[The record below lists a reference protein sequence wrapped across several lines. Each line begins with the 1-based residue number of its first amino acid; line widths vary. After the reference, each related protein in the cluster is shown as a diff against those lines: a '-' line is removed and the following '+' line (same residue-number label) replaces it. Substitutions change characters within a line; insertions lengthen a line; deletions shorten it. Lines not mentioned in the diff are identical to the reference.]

1 MEKWRFC
8 RKVSSSCTDLFFL
21 LLCLPMFL
29 FYFSSCDNEEGYL
42 KGHGTVYLQLQADTT
57 FAASGKTKATDGF
70 DEFKNVSNYSVEISQ
85 GEKVVTSY
93 EKYSDMPTSIDL
105 ESGTY
110 QLKAFLGELLPAK
123 FEAPYFAGT
132 TKFQVEAN
140 KKTSASVTCALANT
154 KVSVS
159 YSEDFKEAYPDYSLS
174 MTTAHTSEALV
185 FKKGETRSAYFQA
198 DSTGQKLNMSMSLT
212 SLENKK
218 TTFTPSAITI
228 KPREDV
234 KLLFKTDGE
243 AVSGVKLEITID
255 GSTADTTV
263 NVGIPDYML
272 PLDPPL
278 ITPKGFISG
287 EVLEVSSVDV
297 GNYNVDIMAS
307 MFAGGTIDSCIVEI
321 NSSYLKTK
329 GLKERY
335 DLANLSEEDKAVL
348 DGYFP
353 VGAGMYRQRSYNLD
367 LKQTLVK
374 KLCEDT
380 EAQGIHEFTFVVK
393 DSLKM
398 HQASK
403 PVILKLKPVVPEIQM
418 AMRDGDMW
426 STHAVL
432 RAQVISGN
440 PKNVK
445 FLIPNKKLG
454 NTVLSWKFVTG
465 TPTIDGQFVTLEYEG
480 LTPNTQY
487 QVKAVYGST
496 TTSQLGTDI
505 YEFTTE
511 SALQLSDNSFEN
523 WTRKTIR
530 EEMSFGSLG
539 VFISAIYGWY
549 PCKESDISAP
559 YWSSTNNQT
568 IFSKIPDDITEDY
581 PLNSQSYV
589 LQPSVE
595 QATESNSGSFA
606 AKIMTVGWGR
616 GIKESEIVGTEYIT
630 PGKLY
635 LGTDNG
641 NIKGVEFTSRPTRL
655 SFAYKYEPQNNE
667 MFRARAVV
675 MNGNTEIGYTE
686 LVSRTAQNDYVR
698 TSVPFVYYD
707 QYKGLKATHIYIE
720 FESST
725 SGSKSHVEKRK
736 DACLGAFY
744 RFIGSTLYVDDV
756 NLEY

>member
-198 DSTGQKLNMSMSLT
+198 DSTGQKLNLSMSLT

-287 EVLEVSSVDV
+287 EILEVSSIDAE
-297 GNYNVDIMAS
+297 NFAINIEAS
-307 MFAGGTIDSCIVEI
+307 LFAGGTIDSCIVE
-321 NSSYLKTK
+321 LKSPYFKAK
-329 GLKERY
+329 GWKDRY
-335 DLANLSEEDKAVL
+335 DLANLSDEDKTVL
-348 DGYFP
+348 QGYFP
-353 VGAGMYRQRSYNLD
+353 VDGSMYHKRSYNLD
-367 LKQTLVK
+367 FRSSLVRSI
-374 KLCEDT
+374 CEDS
-380 EAQGIHEFTFVVK
+380 EAEGIHEFTIIVK
-393 DSLKM
+393 DSLKT
-398 HQASK
+398 HQVSK
-403 PVILKLKPVVPEIQM
+403 PVTLILKSVVPQLKMDMRGGDVWATHALLRAEVMVGNPQNVIFAIPYKSLGKERWKPVI
-418 AMRDGDMW
+418 
-426 STHAVL
+426 
-432 RAQVISGN
+432 
-440 PKNVK
+440 
-445 FLIPNKKLG
+445 
-454 NTVLSWKFVTG
+454 G
-465 TPTIDGQFVTLEYEG
+465 TPIIEGRFVTLDYTG
-480 LTPNTQY
+480 LEPNTAY
-487 QVKAVYGST
+487 RVKAFYGNVS
-496 TTSQLGTDI
+496 SSISSDVE
-505 YEFTTE
+505 EFSTE
-511 SALQLSDNSFEN
+511 SALQLSNNGFED
-523 WTRKTIR
+523 WTKVTVR
-530 EEMSFGSLG
+530 EKETFWGIELTP
-539 VFISAIYGWY
+539 AIEGWY
-549 PCKESDISAP
+549 PYVKNNISSP
-559 YWSSTNNQT
+559 TWSSTNEKT
-568 IFSKIPDDITEDY
+568 IFSGLPEGFSDKDLGTSRNYI
-581 PLNSQSYV
+581 LRAG
-589 LQPSVE
+589 VE
-595 QATESNSGSFA
+595 QTDDSNSGINA
-606 AKIMTVGWGR
+606 AKIFTVGWGKT
-616 GIKESEIVGTEYIT
+616 IKEGSEVHDITQIT
-630 PGKLY
+630 PGKLF
-635 LGTDNG
+635 LGIDAEKEDG
-641 NIKGVEFTSRPTRL
+641 IEFNSRPSKM
-655 SFAYKYEPQNNE
+655 SFSYKYVPINNE
-667 MFRARAVV
+667 SFRVRAVV
-675 MNGNTEIGYTE
+675 KNGERVIGYTE
-686 LVSRTAQNDYVR
+686 LVGDKAQTNYR
-698 TSVPFVYYD
+698 RMTLPFIYES
-707 QYKGLKATHIYIE
+707 QYKDLKATSLYIE
-720 FESST
+720 FVSST
-725 SGSKSHVEKRK
+725 SGANASVEMVKS
-736 DACLGAFY
+736 GTFY
-744 RFIGSTLYVDDV
+744 TFTGSTLYVDDV

>member
-1 MEKWRFC
+1 MEKRRFC
-8 RKVSSSCTDLFFL
+8 KKGSSSGTYFFFL

-57 FAASGKTKATDGF
+57 FTASEKTKATDGF
-70 DEFKNVSNYSVEISQ
+70 DEFKNVSNYSVEISK
-85 GEKVVTSY
+85 GEEVVTSY

-105 ESGTY
+105 EAGTY
-110 QLKAFLGELLPAK
+110 QLKAFLGDLLPAK

-159 YSEDFKEAYPDYSLS
+159 YSDDFVEAYPDYSLS
-174 MTTAHTSEALV
+174 MTTAHTTEALV

-212 SLENKK
+212 SLENEK

-255 GSTADTTV
+255 GSTADTTMNIGV
-263 NVGIPDYML
+263 PDYML

-278 ITPKGFISG
+278 ITPVGFVSG
-287 EVLEVSSVDV
+287 EVLEVSSVDAS
-297 GNYNVDIMAS
+297 NYNIDIMAS

-321 NSSYLKTK
+321 NSSYLKAK

-335 DLANLSEEDKAVL
+335 DLANLSEKDKAIL

-353 VGAGMYRQRSYNLD
+353 IEAGMYRQRSYNLD

-380 EAQGIHEFTFVVK
+380 EAQGIHEFTFIVK

-418 AMRDGDMW
+418 AMREGDMW
-426 STHAVL
+426 ATHAVL

-440 PKNVK
+440 PHNVK
-445 FLIPNKKLG
+445 FLIPKNKSG
-454 NTVLSWKFVTG
+454 NTVHSWRFVTG

-480 LTPNTQY
+480 LTPDTQY
-487 QVKAVYGST
+487 QVKAVYGSS
-496 TTSQLGTDI
+496 TTSQLGTDV

-511 SALQLSDNSFEN
+511 PALQLSDNGFEN

-530 EEMSFGSLG
+530 EEMSLGSLG

-568 IFSKIPDDITEDY
+568 VFSKIPDDITDDY
-581 PLNSQSYV
+581 PLNAQSYV

-595 QATESNSGSFA
+595 QVTESSSGSFA

-616 GIKESEIVGTEYIT
+616 GIKESEIIGTEYIT

-635 LGTDNG
+635 LGANNG
-641 NIKGVEFTSRPTRL
+641 NTKGVEFTSRPTRL
-655 SFAYKYEPQNNE
+655 SFAYKYEPLNNE

-707 QYKGLKATHIYIE
+707 QYKDLKATHIYIE

-736 DACLGAFY
+736 DACLAAFY

>member
-159 YSEDFKEAYPDYSLS
+159 YSEDFREAYPDYSLS

-454 NTVLSWKFVTG
+454 NTPHFR
-465 TPTIDGQFVTLEYEG
+465 
-480 LTPNTQY
+480 
-487 QVKAVYGST
+487 
-496 TTSQLGTDI
+496 
-505 YEFTTE
+505 
-511 SALQLSDNSFEN
+511 NSF
-523 WTRKTIR
+523 I
-530 EEMSFGSLG
+530 
-539 VFISAIYGWY
+539 
-549 PCKESDISAP
+549 
-559 YWSSTNNQT
+559 
-568 IFSKIPDDITEDY
+568 
-581 PLNSQSYV
+581 
-589 LQPSVE
+589 
-595 QATESNSGSFA
+595 
-606 AKIMTVGWGR
+606 
-616 GIKESEIVGTEYIT
+616 
-630 PGKLY
+630 
-635 LGTDNG
+635 
-641 NIKGVEFTSRPTRL
+641 L
-655 SFAYKYEPQNNE
+655 S
-667 MFRARAVV
+667 
-675 MNGNTEIGYTE
+675 
-686 LVSRTAQNDYVR
+686 
-698 TSVPFVYYD
+698 
-707 QYKGLKATHIYIE
+707 
-720 FESST
+720 
-725 SGSKSHVEKRK
+725 
-736 DACLGAFY
+736 
-744 RFIGSTLYVDDV
+744 
-756 NLEY
+756 

>member
-198 DSTGQKLNMSMSLT
+198 DSTGQKLNLSMSLT

-278 ITPKGFISG
+278 ITPVGFVSG
-287 EVLEVSSVDV
+287 EILEVSSADV
-297 GNYNVDIMAS
+297 NSSNVDILAS
-307 MFAGGTIDSCIVEI
+307 LFAGGTIDSCVVEI
-321 NSSYLKTK
+321 NSPYLKQK

-335 DLANLSEEDKAVL
+335 DLANLSGEDKVAL
-348 DGYFP
+348 EGYFP
-353 VGAGMYRQRSYNLD
+353 VEGDMFHQRSYNLD
-367 LKQTLVK
+367 LKNTLVK
-374 KLCEDT
+374 KICADKSAE
-380 EAQGIHEFTFVVK
+380 GIHEITFIIK
-393 DSLKM
+393 DSLKT
-398 HQASK
+398 QQVSES
-403 PVILKLKPVVPEIQM
+403 VTLKLKSVTPDLQM
-418 AMRDGDMW
+418 AMREGDVW
-426 STHAVL
+426 ATHALL
-432 RAQVISGN
+432 RAEVVSGN
-440 PKNVK
+440 PANVK
-445 FLIPNKKLG
+445 FFIARSAWFNEQVEGVYTISGRFVECETMNGSFESGKSY
-454 NTVLSWKFVTG
+454 TVFA
-465 TPTIDGQFVTLEYEG
+465 Q
-480 LTPNTQY
+480 
-487 QVKAVYGST
+487 YGSGVKTDKFSFITET
-496 TTSQLGTDI
+496 TDQLPNVG
-505 YEFTTE
+505 
-511 SALQLSDNSFEN
+511 FED
-523 WTRKTIR
+523 WTKVTVRKKETL
-530 EEMSFGSLG
+530 LG
-539 VFISAIYGWY
+539 IIEITPAIEGWY
-549 PCKESDISAP
+549 PYVKNNISSP
-559 YWSSTNNQT
+559 TWSSTNEKT
-568 IFSKIPDDITEDY
+568 IFSGLPEGFSDKDLGTSRNYI
-581 PLNSQSYV
+581 LRAG
-589 LQPSVE
+589 VE
-595 QATESNSGSFA
+595 QTDDSNSGINA
-606 AKIMTVGWGR
+606 AKIFTVGWGKT
-616 GIKESEIVGTEYIT
+616 IKEGSEVHDITQIT
-630 PGKLY
+630 PGKLF
-635 LGTDNG
+635 LGIDAEKEDG
-641 NIKGVEFTSRPTRL
+641 IEFNSRPSKM
-655 SFAYKYEPQNNE
+655 SFSYKYVPINNE
-667 MFRARAVV
+667 SFRVRAVV
-675 MNGNTEIGYTE
+675 KNGERVIGYTE
-686 LVSRTAQNDYVR
+686 LVGDKAQTNYR
-698 TSVPFVYYD
+698 RMTLPFIYES
-707 QYKGLKATHIYIE
+707 QYKDLKATSLYIE
-720 FESST
+720 FVSST
-725 SGSKSHVEKRK
+725 SGANASVEMVNS
-736 DACLGAFY
+736 GTFY
-744 RFIGSTLYVDDV
+744 TFTGSTLYVDDV